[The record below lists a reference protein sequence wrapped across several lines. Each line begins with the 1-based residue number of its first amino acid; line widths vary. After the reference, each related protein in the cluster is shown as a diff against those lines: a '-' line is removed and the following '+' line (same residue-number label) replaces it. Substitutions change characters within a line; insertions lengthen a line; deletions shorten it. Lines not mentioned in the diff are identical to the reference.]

1 MTEPRLNDQDPFGTL
16 DTARENVAQLA
27 ASIQAHAH
35 VVQTYAEVGYDP
47 GLMLAARTTLA
58 YLRALEA
65 GLQELERSRAV
76 ISYRQSGATIG
87 SGAGV

>member
-1 MTEPRLNDQDPFGTL
+1 MAEPRHNDSDPFGTL
-16 DTARENVAQLA
+16 DIARENVAQLA
-27 ASIQAHAH
+27 ASIQAHTH

-47 GLMLAARTTLA
+47 GLLLAARTTLA

-76 ISYRQSGATIG
+76 IAYRQSASTIG
-87 SGAGV
+87 TGAGV